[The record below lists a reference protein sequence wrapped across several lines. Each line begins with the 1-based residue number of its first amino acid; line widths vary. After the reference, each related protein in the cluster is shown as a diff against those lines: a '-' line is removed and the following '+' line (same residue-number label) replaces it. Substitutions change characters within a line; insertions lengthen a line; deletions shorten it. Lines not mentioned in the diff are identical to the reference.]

1 MKITKMF
8 FAVAGFLLLAANAF
22 AQLST
27 PNESPWSLGFS
38 DPKSSVS
45 DGVTEPNSAEAQTTT
60 PTTGTYVYN
69 FTITLVSKI
78 PAGTKIAC
86 IGQLQVATDS
96 ALVGGVGATA
106 TSMATISGNTATCTA
121 SISYAWN
128 LGSPATDKLSRIVQI
143 TAPPQAVLGAAPYH
157 GTQIHLG
164 NIAMP
169 ANGATTTE
177 SVSITL

>member
-1 MKITKMF
+1 MKITKLF
-8 FAVAGFLLLAANAF
+8 LAVACLMGLAASAF

-27 PNESPWSLGFS
+27 SQESPLSFGLADS
-38 DPKSSVS
+38 RSKVS
-45 DGVTEPNSAEAQTTT
+45 DTGAEPNSAETQATT

-86 IGQLQVATDS
+86 IGQLQVAADS
-96 ALVGGVGATA
+96 VLVGGVGATA
-106 TSMATISGNTATCTA
+106 TSLGTISGNTATCTV

-143 TAPPQAVLGAAPYH
+143 TAPPQAVLGATPYH

-164 NIAMP
+164 NIAVP

-177 SVSITL
+177 GVSITL